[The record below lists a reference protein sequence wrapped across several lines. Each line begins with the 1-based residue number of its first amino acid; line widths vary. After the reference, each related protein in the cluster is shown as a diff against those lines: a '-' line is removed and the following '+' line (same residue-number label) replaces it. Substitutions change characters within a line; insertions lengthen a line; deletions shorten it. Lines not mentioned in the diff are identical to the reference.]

1 MKKIILGIVILVLL
15 GLGGGGYWYFKVYQP
30 RQAAKE
36 FVLIYRDFQINIQ
49 NAATDQPDEASFKK
63 GSILVV
69 ENTRSKLNELKPTE
83 QIILVRKDFIAFLD
97 ATKLFLTLFRFGP
110 VNQTISDA
118 DKNKTR
124 LGNVLDNKIQE
135 LIVTYPELKSL

>member
-1 MKKIILGIVILVLL
+1 MKKVILVIIILVVL

-30 RQAAKE
+30 RQAVKE
-36 FVLIYRDFQINIQ
+36 LVVIYRDFKINIQ
-49 NAATDQPDEASFKK
+49 NAATDQPDEALFKK
-63 GSILVV
+63 GSLLVV
-69 ENTRSKLNELKPTE
+69 ENTRTKLNELKPTE

-97 ATKLFLTLFRFGP
+97 ATKLFLTLFRSGP

-124 LGNVLDNKIQE
+124 LGNVLDSKMQE
-135 LIVTYPELKSL
+135 LITMYPE